1 MADYGLPFAP
11 ASYRRPERYQ
21 NPYVGTLLELMQ
33 GQARAQAAADER
45 RMALAGQRWQGIA
58 QAGADVARAFAEA
71 PERRRQQ
78 ELQRVQYDQVM
89 RQRDIQT
96 ALDNLPTDPS
106 QWEPYLTRGTLT
118 PAQRAAVQ
126 AQMLTLSDAAKKR
139 SDAAL
144 DVQGL
149 SAATSDSYSA
159 YLDAQ
164 RRAGRLTDA
173 QFGQLL
179 AARANR
185 LTQPG
190 APDWSATDEADRQA
204 VVAASPAMQTL
215 RAKAAF
221 DVEADARK
229 PYTLNPGDR
238 RIVPGAAG
246 QPDRVIEGGPR
257 PLTAEENM
265 MAAYRSFLGLEP
277 GATLTPAQLVEYPR
291 WRASQGQSSAPPS
304 DLARAIARYAD
315 SMGKRPD
322 EVTYAEEL
330 TIRKQLDEAARD
342 PRAPVLPVIIQGPD
356 GLLAVTRPGNGGA
369 PRATPVLGPNQQPVP
384 RTPSGAERL
393 SAANDAAT
401 LALLTDIERSMSDE
415 WIGPVAGR
423 WAQATK
429 NLPLMGPSDAQA
441 TFYANVATL
450 RNQIINLLAG
460 AAVSAAEERRML
472 DQLPDPIQNASVFR
486 ANLAATKRNRERL
499 LSLKTTGTVPD
510 GDAGTVTVT
519 APDGSTHAFAT
530 QAEAD
535 AFKRLAGIP

>member
-1 MADYGLPFAP
+1 MADYTVPFAP
-11 ASYRRPERYQ
+11 SGYQRPERYT

-45 RMALAGQRWQGIA
+45 RMALAGQLWQNIA
-58 QAGADVARAFAEA
+58 QTGSGIVQAVANA
-71 PERRRQQ
+71 PERKRRQ
-78 ELQRVQYDQVM
+78 EL
-89 RQRDIQT
+89 
-96 ALDNLPTDPS
+96 
-106 QWEPYLTRGTLT
+106 
-118 PAQRAAVQ
+118 AVQ

-139 SDAAL
+139 SDAVR
-144 DVQGL
+144 DEQGL
-149 SAATSDSYSA
+149 SAATADSYSD

-164 RRAGRLTDA
+164 LLAGRLTAA
-173 QFGQLL
+173 QHGQLL
-179 AARANR
+179 AGRANR

-190 APDWSATDEADRQA
+190 APNWAAADEAARLA
-204 VVAASPAMQTL
+204 VVAASPSAQKAVMEAQAAAYAARLKGDKVAPGETL
-215 RAKAAF
+215 DRPALPAF
-221 DVEADARK
+221 GV
-229 PYTLNPGDR
+229 PSDR
-238 RIVPGAAG
+238 L
-246 QPDRVIEGGPR
+246 QGGPKT
-257 PLTAEENM
+257 PTAEENL
-265 MAAYRSFLGLEP
+265 MAAYRASLGLTSD
-277 GATLTPAQLVEYPR
+277 AALTPAQQAEYPR
-291 WRASQGQSSAPPS
+291 WKAAQGQSSAPPS
-304 DLARAIARYAD
+304 DLARAIARYAA

-356 GLLAVTRPGNGGA
+356 GPLAVTRPGNGGA
-369 PRATPVLGPNQQPVP
+369 PTATPVLGPNQQPVP
-384 RTPSGAERL
+384 RTPTGAERL

-429 NLPLMGPSDAQA
+429 NVPLMGPSDAQA

-450 RNQIINLLAG
+450 RNQIINLLSG

-472 DQLPDPIQNASVFR
+472 DQLPDPTQNPTVFR